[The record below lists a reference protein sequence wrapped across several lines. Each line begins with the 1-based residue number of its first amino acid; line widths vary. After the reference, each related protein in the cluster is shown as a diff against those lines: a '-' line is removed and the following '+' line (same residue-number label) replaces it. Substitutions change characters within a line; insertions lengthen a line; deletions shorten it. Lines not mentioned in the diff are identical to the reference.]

1 MKRIV
6 VLDRDKCKK
15 GKVCDYI
22 CVSICPRNRAGEA
35 CIAKGEKGFP
45 VIDEDLC
52 IGCGL
57 CVKKCPYDALKVVNL
72 PEKLE
77 EEPVHRFGKNG
88 FCLFRLPTPIKGE
101 IVGLLG
107 QNAIGKSTT
116 LKILSGELKPNL
128 GKDASKE
135 QVLDMFSGSHL
146 QSYMERL
153 LDGNV
158 KTAMKPQQ
166 VDLLPKVV
174 EGNVKE
180 VLGKI
185 APEKKVAEM
194 VRKLGIEHILDRDLS
209 KLSGGELQK
218 VAVAAALVKDV
229 DFVYVDEMTSF
240 LDISNRLSTAKLV
253 REQGKDREIVVVEHD
268 LATLDYLADRI
279 HIYYG
284 EAGAYGVVSKPYSV
298 RVGINTF
305 LEGYI
310 REDNVRFRE
319 PIKFETRAPETQSWS
334 PLTTFKGI
342 KKKFKGFQMEM
353 EDGEIYEGEVLGVFG
368 SNALGK
374 TTFAKI
380 LAGDIKADSGK
391 FEKVK
396 ISYKPQYISSDF
408 DGTVL
413 ELLSKETNP
422 FSPEFK
428 TELSQPL
435 QLEQLYEKHVSDLSG
450 GELQKV
456 SAAICL
462 AKKAPLYMLDEVS
475 AYLDVESRVAMAK
488 TIRKI
493 VELREAS
500 AMVIDHDLVFLDFV
514 SDRALVFKGESGK
527 HGKGMSPM
535 PLQEGF
541 NTFLKDLG
549 ITFRNDVETNRPRA
563 NKPGSQKDVEQKN
576 KGMYYFV

>member
-1 MKRIV
+1 MKRIA
-6 VLDRDKCKK
+6 VLDKDKCRK
-15 GKVCDYI
+15 GKGCNYMCINV
-22 CVSICPRNRAGEA
+22 CPRNRAGEK
-35 CIAKGEKGFP
+35 CISKDEEGYP
-45 VIDEDLC
+45 VIDEGLC

-57 CVKKCPYDALKVVNL
+57 CKKCPYGALKIVNL

-77 EEPVHRFGKNG
+77 EQPVHRFGKNG
-88 FCLFRLPTPIKGE
+88 FCLFRLPTPVKGE

-128 GKDASKE
+128 CEKASID
-135 QVLDMFSGSHL
+135 QVLQHFGGSQL
-146 QSYMERL
+146 QEFLEKLFHNKIRTSL
-153 LDGNV
+153 
-158 KTAMKPQQ
+158 KPQQ

-174 EGNVKE
+174 K
-180 VLGKI
+180 GK
-185 APEKKVAEM
+185 
-194 VRKLGIEHILDRDLS
+194 VRKLLEKVDSKKKIEELSKKLQLTHILDRDLS
-209 KLSGGELQK
+209 QLSGGELQK
-218 VAVAAALVKDV
+218 VAIAAALLRDAE
-229 DFVYVDEMTSF
+229 FVFLDEMTSF

-253 REQGKDREIVVVEHD
+253 REFGKNKEIVVVEHD
-268 LATLDYLADRI
+268 LATLDYLADRV

-284 EAGAYGVVSKPYSV
+284 EAGVYGVVSKPYTV

-319 PIKFETRAPETQSWS
+319 PIKFETRAPESKKWKVLS
-334 PLTTFKGI
+334 TFQGI
-342 KKKFKGFQMEM
+342 KKKFEGFEL
-353 EDGEIYEGEVLGVFG
+353 EVEGGEIYKGEVLGVFG

-380 LAGDIKADSGK
+380 LAGELKPDSGS
-391 FEKVK
+391 FDKVK
-396 ISYKPQYISSDF
+396 ISYKPQYITSDF
-408 DGTVL
+408 EGTVL

-422 FSPEFK
+422 FATKFK
-428 TELSQPL
+428 TEIANPL
-435 QLEQLYEKHVSDLSG
+435 QLEQLYEKRVKDLSG

-456 SAAICL
+456 AAAICL
-462 AKKAPLYMLDEVS
+462 SKEVPLYLLDEVS

-488 TIRKI
+488 TIRNI
-493 VELREAS
+493 MEVSGAS

-527 HGKGMSPM
+527 RGFASRPV

-541 NTFLKDLG
+541 NQFLKDLG
-549 ITFRNDVETNRPRA
+549 ITFRTDVESKRPRA
-563 NKPGSQKDVEQKN
+563 NKPGSQKDKEQKK
-576 KGMYYFV
+576 KGVYYFV